1 MSNIEI
7 FDSKYL
13 GLRDVDWNF
22 SGATQDALSNIHPYP
37 ARFIPDIPRELIS
50 ALGCEENCAIL
61 DPFCGSGTT
70 LLEAQ
75 RAGYEAVGVDLNPIA
90 CLISRVKTE
99 YLPQEFLCI
108 ANQVYKDSKVA
119 YEGCIEIP
127 EIPNLDHWFK
137 ADIQKALSS
146 ILQQIEAQSDKL
158 IKDALKLALSSI
170 IVRVSNQESDTR
182 YAAVDNN
189 YTACDVFNAFIN
201 ACKKINESKKEQ
213 DIQNGSVKIIHSDIL
228 KVTAKDLGKSIGL
241 VITSPPYPNA
251 YEYWLYHKYRMWWLG
266 FDPIE
271 VRTYE
276 IGARPHYQKK
286 NGQTADDFK
295 KQMSS
300 VFDLLQEALIVGGHI
315 CFVVGRSV
323 IKGQIVDNANIIFE
337 VAQEH
342 GFTPVA
348 NIEREIASTN
358 KSFNLKYGKIKTE
371 NILIFRKD
379 KQSANRI
386 N

>member
-7 FDSKYL
+7 FDSRYS
-13 GLRDVDWNF
+13 GLRDIDWDF
-22 SGATQDALSNIHPYP
+22 LDATQDALSNIHPYP

-50 ALGCEENCAIL
+50 ILGCEENCVVL

-70 LLEAQ
+70 LVEAQ
-75 RAGYEAVGVDLNPIA
+75 RAGYDAVGVDLNPIA

-99 YLPQEFLCI
+99 CLPQKFWLI
-108 ANQVYKDSKVA
+108 AHQVYEGSKVA

-127 EIPNLDHWFK
+127 VIPNLDHWFK
-137 ADIQKALSS
+137 SDIQKALSA
-146 ILQQIEAQSDKL
+146 ILQQIEVQSDGI

-182 YAAVDNN
+182 YAAVDNK
-189 YTACDVFNAFIN
+189 YVACDVFNAFIN
-201 ACKKINESKKEQ
+201 ACRKINESKQKHN
-213 DIQNGSVKIIHSDIL
+213 IQSDSTKIIHSDIL
-228 KVTAKDLGKSIGL
+228 KVTAKDLDKNVGL

-286 NGQTADDFK
+286 NGQTADDFR

-300 VFDLLQEALIVGGHI
+300 VFDLLQEVLVIGGHI

-323 IKGQIVDNANIIFE
+323 IKGQIVDNAKIISE

-342 GFTPVA
+342 NLTPVA
-348 NIEREIASTN
+348 NIEREISSTK

-379 KQSANRI
+379 KQNAN
-386 N
+386 